1 MTTAAMRQK
10 GSPEMGATQLSSS
23 GMSRRTTS
31 FELYPRQAR
40 LAGTLS
46 SRLQS
51 TTTCLWSN
59 YLGSPNDNLRIEV
72 FEN

>member
-1 MTTAAMRQK
+1 
-10 GSPEMGATQLSSS
+10 MGATQLFIFWNVTPEHQFRIIS
-23 GMSRRTTS
+23 
-31 FELYPRQAR
+31 EEAR

-51 TTTCLWSN
+51 TTTCLCSN